1 MATKAQGRTG
11 RQRLS
16 GEERREKIADAAG
29 EVFAERGYH
38 AASIA
43 EIASR
48 SGISKA
54 VLYDHF
60 ESKQALHQYLLDSQ
74 LSDLL
79 AYANAAVLGDGEPR
93 ERIRRGIESFI
104 TFMRERPSARRL
116 LFNGDGA
123 APEIARTFQRVQRQA
138 TEGLVA
144 MIAGEPDFL
153 AGDPERLERIEIL
166 AQIVRGG
173 LNELAA
179 WALEHPDAELE
190 KIVDVALMLYWPG
203 VSSMLAE
210 EGAAPR

>member
-1 MATKAQGRTG
+1 MASQAQGRSG
-11 RQRLS
+11 RRRLS
-16 GEERREKIADAAG
+16 GEERREKIATAAG

-74 LSDLL
+74 ISDLL
-79 AYANAAVLGDGEPR
+79 EQASAAVAGDGEPL
-93 ERIRRGIESFI
+93 ERMRRGIESFV

-123 APEIARTFQRVQRQA
+123 APEVARTFQRVQRQA
-138 TEGLVA
+138 TEALVA
-144 MIAGEPDFL
+144 IISSEPDFL

-179 WALEHPDAELE
+179 WAIEHPDVELD

-203 VSSMLAE
+203 VSKMLTSS
-210 EGAAPR
+210 PT

>member
-1 MATKAQGRTG
+1 MAAKAQSRSGR
-11 RQRLS
+11 RRLS
-16 GEERREKIADAAG
+16 GEERREKIAAAAG

-74 LSDLL
+74 ISDLL
-79 AYANAAVLGDGEPR
+79 THANAAVAGDDEPQ
-93 ERIRRGIESFI
+93 ERMRRGIESFI
-104 TFMRERPSARRL
+104 QFMRERPSARRL

-123 APEIARTFQRVQRQA
+123 APEVARTFQRVQRQA
-138 TEGLVA
+138 TEALVA
-144 MIAGEPDFL
+144 MGAAEPGFL
-153 AGDPERLERIEIL
+153 AGDPERLERIEIV
-166 AQIVRGG
+166 AQMVRGG

-179 WALEHPDAELE
+179 WALEHPDVELG

-203 VSSMLAE
+203 VRSMLPQ
-210 EGAAPR
+210 GKTAPR